1 MKWKIVADSGCD
13 IRQLEGL
20 NKNVSYE
27 FVPLMLDIGGDVFVD
42 NQDINIERLL
52 DAMEKERSAASS
64 ACPAPATYAE
74 AYKGA
79 ENVIVFTIS
88 SNLSGS
94 YNSASLGKDLL
105 LEENPNVNIHVFD
118 TLSAGAEM
126 NILVRKAAEL
136 ANKEVSFDELVKE
149 MKDYHQHTNIS
160 FLLESVDNLVKNGR
174 VNKILGQMIG
184 LLGIK
189 LIGQRS
195 SEGRIELAHKSK
207 GTKRALKTLLSEF
220 DTKKFNGNIMEI
232 SHSLNPAGAE
242 QLKKQVLDKFPNAV
256 IRISE
261 MSGLC
266 NFYAERSGLII
277 GFETK

>member
-20 NKNVSYE
+20 NENVSYD

-42 NQDINIERLL
+42 DQNVNIERLL
-52 DAMEKERSAASS
+52 DVMEKERSAASS
-64 ACPAPATYAE
+64 ACPAPANYAE

-79 ENVIVFTIS
+79 ENVIVFTLS
-88 SNLSGS
+88 TNLSGS

-105 LEENPNVNIHVFD
+105 LEENPEVNIHIFD

-136 ANKEVSFDELVKE
+136 ANKGVAFDDLVEE
-149 MKDYHQHTNIS
+149 MKNYHQHTNIS

-207 GTKRALKTLLSEF
+207 GTKRALKTLLNEF
-220 DTKKFNGNIMEI
+220 DTKKFNGHIMEI
-232 SHSLNPAGAE
+232 SHSMNLPGAE
-242 QLKKQVLDKFPNAV
+242 QLKKQVIDKFPSAV
-256 IRISE
+256 IRITE